1 MTNREFAIQYL
12 RDLINANVV
21 IGGALQRAFYLLDK
35 ASVEKRDLDNRELA
49 MIDELAKTISPELV
63 NQLSNKGGV
72 SE

>member
-1 MTNREFAIQYL
+1 MNNREFAIQYL

-49 MIDELAKTISPELV
+49 MVDELAKTIPPELV
-63 NQLSNKGGV
+63 AELSNKGGI